1 MHTCKRRII
10 KSSFNPPVTLAM
22 WIFDTLPALTALLT
36 LLLLL
41 LLLPLIL
48 LLLLLWD
55 TADVSSWTWFK
66 LPTLIVEVTQGGI
79 IGTSCKVEKTI
90 ALILTDSCH
99 FKKRLSY
106 ILLNNT
112 TQSRKIVMRYL
123 KLLCMRFF
131 KLISKC
137 HVLRL
142 FFFLKFRIRIIS
154 VMVGLNIY

>member
-1 MHTCKRRII
+1 MHTRKRRIV
-10 KSSFNPPVTLAM
+10 KSAFNSPVTLAM

-55 TADVSSWTWFK
+55 TTDVSSWIWFK

-79 IGTSCKVEKTI
+79 IGTSCKIEKTI
-90 ALILTDSCH
+90 ASILTNDSCH

-106 ILLNNT
+106 IFLNNT
-112 TQSRKIVMRYL
+112 TQSRKIIMRYL
-123 KLLCMRFF
+123 KLLKLLCMYEI
-131 KLISKC
+131 L
-137 HVLRL
+137 
-142 FFFLKFRIRIIS
+142 
-154 VMVGLNIY
+154 